1 MKYSWK
7 FLNFTNDFSNSSTAT
22 SMSCVYFSVLY
33 TTMPHD
39 KVLFEII
46 YFCFKGGDKQVIM
59 IGKYGARWIG
69 NERQRSVTF
78 SQFLLKKA
86 MKYCRT
92 AFFN

>member
-22 SMSCVYFSVLY
+22 SMSCVCFSVLY

-69 NERQRSVTF
+69 NERQISVTF
-78 SQFLLKKA
+78 SQSLLKKA

>member
-59 IGKYGARWIG
+59 IGKYGVRWIG

-78 SQFLLKKA
+78 SQSLQKRL
-86 MKYCRT
+86 
-92 AFFN
+92 